1 MSFESIPGEAA
12 FVVAQ
17 IGSRRIALPGETVS
31 ELIAAPAVHSFPH
44 TTPLIAGVVLRRG
57 QILPVIDLGPG
68 VIGRPSA
75 IHRFFLVV
83 NRRMEKQRDRCAI
96 PVTGECELVSGIL
109 FPCEAEEGCAVG
121 FLDLNG
127 ERVEVL
133 DLERAILAG
142 AAPGNSAPPGATL

>member
-17 IGSRRIALPGETVS
+17 IGSQRIALPGETVS
-31 ELIAAPAVHSFPH
+31 ELIAAPAVHTFPH
-44 TTPLIAGVVLRRG
+44 TTPLISGVVVRRG

-68 VIGRPSA
+68 VIGQPTA

-83 NRRMEKQRDRCAI
+83 NRRMGTQSDRCAI
-96 PVTGECELVSGIL
+96 PVHGECELVSGIL
-109 FPCEAEEGCAVG
+109 FPAETAEGCALG

-127 ERVEVL
+127 ERVDVL

-142 AAPGNSAPPGATL
+142 AAPANSAPPGATL